1 MYVFRKSF
9 LCIFMMFCQEHL
21 AFSSARLFR
30 LSTCLAELC
39 PELMITCLPQLKDL
53 IKSVELRRGVGY
65 DPGLRLVIRF
75 MKNELKLGTGCSL
88 SVDSYLVKPNGI
100 TPQKT
105 ITFIFLAVHSHCH

>member
-1 MYVFRKSF
+1 MYVFRESF
-9 LCIFMMFCQEHL
+9 LCVFMMFCREHL

-39 PELMITCLPQLKDL
+39 PELMLTCLPQLKDL

-65 DPGLRLVIRF
+65 DPGLRLVIHF
-75 MKNELKLGTGCSL
+75 LKGDLKLGTGCFL
-88 SVDSYLVKPNGI
+88 SVDSYLIKPNDT

-105 ITFIFLAVHSHCH
+105 IIFVFHAVHSRCH

>member
-1 MYVFRKSF
+1 MYVFRESF
-9 LCIFMMFCQEHL
+9 VCVFMKFCQEHL

-30 LSTCLAELC
+30 LSTSLAELC

-65 DPGLRLVIRF
+65 DPGLRLVINF
-75 MKNELKLGTGCSL
+75 LKSDLKLGTGCFL
-88 SVDSYLVKPNGI
+88 SVDSHLIQSIDI

-105 ITFIFLAVHSHCH
+105 IISIFHTVHSRFH